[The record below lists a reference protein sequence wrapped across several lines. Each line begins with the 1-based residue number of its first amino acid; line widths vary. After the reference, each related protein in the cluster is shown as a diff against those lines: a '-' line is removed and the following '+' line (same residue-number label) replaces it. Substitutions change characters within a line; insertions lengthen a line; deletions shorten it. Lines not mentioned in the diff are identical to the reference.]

1 MNKSVMAG
9 VFAAGLAVAGWVAW
23 GFVGTSP
30 LALAMTAVIAAVY
43 LLGAYELQQFRSAT
57 GALARALADVPV
69 EPQADLAAWLER
81 LPPALRHPVRQ
92 RIEGE
97 RVALPGP
104 ALAPYLVGLLVM
116 LGMLGT
122 FLGMVVTFQGAVFA
136 LEASSNLDAIR
147 AALAAPIKGLGLAFG
162 TSVAGVATS
171 AMLGLMSAL
180 ARRERLQVLR
190 LLDTRIATL
199 LRPFSAAHKRDG
211 MFAALQTQAQAMPLI
226 AERLQNLMEGL
237 ERRHGQLNEQLV
249 SHQQGFHREA
259 ATAYTA
265 LASTVG
271 ASLQDSLAAS
281 ARQAGDSI
289 RPVVEQAMAALAQEA
304 ERSHLRLREATDAQL
319 QALSAQWEGTARQV
333 AATWTDALHS
343 QRETQGHLVTQLDG
357 ALQTVAQG
365 FEQRTGALLGSLRE
379 TVDHSHAAQAAADQQ
394 RLEGWNRSMEGTAS
408 ALTAEW
414 QRAGERTAAQQREV
428 GLALAGAAAQLD
440 QTLQAASQAFDQRA
454 GSLLAS
460 LQDTVAQSHASQA
473 QADQQ
478 RLEGWNRSMEG
489 MAGTLADEWQRAGAQ
504 TAEQQRAAGQA
515 LEGAATQLERALQAA
530 TQSFEQRASALLASL
545 QDTVAQSHA
554 AQVQTDQQRLEG
566 WNRSMEG
573 MAGTLVAEWQ
583 RAGTHTVEQQRAVGQ
598 ALEGAATQLD
608 RALQAATQSFEQR
621 ASALLASLQD
631 TVAQSHTAQV
641 QADQQRLETWSR
653 SMEGMAGAV
662 TAELQRAG
670 AQAAEQ
676 QQGLYRT
683 LEGTATQLTERMSG
697 QVEQTLGSSARLM
710 EQSDALLRTRVEAE
724 ARWEEAQGE
733 RMDSLTA
740 VWRTELAA
748 LRDDEAARGQ
758 AAVER
763 LDALQAAVAGHLAT
777 LGSALE
783 APLTRLLQTA
793 SDVPQAAAEVI
804 TQLRQEMTRLGERD
818 NLALEERTAMMEQL
832 ATLLHS
838 VNEAA
843 VQQRAAIESLVGSA
857 AQVLEQAGQQFSEA
871 LGTQAGKVDEVAVHV
886 AASAVELASLGESF
900 SHGVGLFT
908 ASNDKLLQGLQG
920 IESAIGQSLGRS
932 DEQLAYYVA
941 QAREVIDLSISSQQ
955 GIVEDLR
962 RLHGQ
967 AAATA
972 SAQGVAA

>member
-9 VFAAGLAVAGWVAW
+9 VFAAGLAVVGWVAW

-30 LALAMTAVIAAVY
+30 LALAMTAVIAGVY
-43 LLGAYELQQFRSAT
+43 LLGAYELVQFRSAST
-57 GALARALADVPV
+57 SLAAALADDPAP
-69 EPQADLAAWLER
+69 PQTDLGAWLER
-81 LPPALRHPVRQ
+81 LHPALRTPVRQ

-97 RVALPGP
+97 RVAPPGP
-104 ALAPYLVGLLVM
+104 ALTPYLVGLLVM

-122 FLGMVVTFQGAVFA
+122 FLGMVVTFNGAVFA
-136 LEASSNLDAIR
+136 LEASSNLEAIR

-171 AMLGLMSAL
+171 AMLGLMSAI

-190 LLDTRIATL
+190 LLDTRIATV
-199 LRPFSAAHKRDG
+199 LRPFSAAHRREAL
-211 MFAALQTQAQAMPLI
+211 FAALQAQAQAMPLI
-226 AERLQNLMEGL
+226 AERLQGLMEGL

-249 SHQQGFHREA
+249 TQQQGFHREA
-259 ATAYTA
+259 ASAYTT
-265 LASTVG
+265 LAGTVG
-271 ASLQDSLAAS
+271 ASLQESLTTS
-281 ARQAGDSI
+281 ARQAGETI

-304 ERSHLRLREATDAQL
+304 ERSHQRLREATDAQM

-343 QRETQGHLVTQLDG
+343 HKDTQGHLVAQLDG
-357 ALQTVAQG
+357 ALQSVTQG
-365 FEQRTGALLGSLRE
+365 FEQRTGALLGSLKE
-379 TVDHSHAAQAAADQQ
+379 TVDQSHAAQAAADQL
-394 RLEGWNRSMEGTAS
+394 RLEGWDRSMESTAS

-414 QRAGERTAAQQREV
+414 QRAGAQAAAQQREV
-428 GLALAGAAAQLD
+428 GQAMASAATQLD
-440 QTLQAASQAFDQRA
+440 QALQSASQAFDQRA
-454 GSLLAS
+454 GTLLVS
-460 LQDTVAQSHASQA
+460 LQDTVAQSHTAQA

-489 MAGTLADEWQRAGAQ
+489 MAGTLAAEWQRAGAQ
-504 TAEQQRAAGQA
+504 TVEQQRAAGQA
-515 LEGAATQLERALQAA
+515 LVGA
-530 TQSFEQRASALLASL
+530 
-545 QDTVAQSHA
+545 
-554 AQVQTDQQRLEG
+554 TD
-566 WNRSMEG
+566 
-573 MAGTLVAEWQ
+573 
-583 RAGTHTVEQQRAVGQ
+583 
-598 ALEGAATQLD
+598 QLD

-621 ASALLASLQD
+621 ANALLASLQD

-662 TAELQRAG
+662 TAQLERVG
-670 AQAAEQ
+670 IQAAEQ
-676 QQGLYRT
+676 QQGLYST
-683 LEGTATQLTERMSG
+683 LEETAAELTERMSG
-697 QVEQTLGSSARLM
+697 QVQQTLGSTARLM
-710 EQSDALLRTRVEAE
+710 EQSDALLRTRVDAE
-724 ARWEEAQGE
+724 ARWEQAQGE
-733 RMDSLTA
+733 RMDALTG

-758 AAVER
+758 AAVDR
-763 LDALQAAVAGHLAT
+763 LDTLQAAVAGHLAT

-818 NLALEERTAMMEQL
+818 NIALEERKAMMEQL
-832 ATLLHS
+832 SALLHS

-843 VQQRAAIESLVGSA
+843 GQQRAAIESMVGSA
-857 AQVLEQAGQQFSEA
+857 TQVLEQAGQQFSEA

-908 ASNDKLLQGLQG
+908 ASNDKLVQGLQG

-967 AAATA
+967 AAAAA